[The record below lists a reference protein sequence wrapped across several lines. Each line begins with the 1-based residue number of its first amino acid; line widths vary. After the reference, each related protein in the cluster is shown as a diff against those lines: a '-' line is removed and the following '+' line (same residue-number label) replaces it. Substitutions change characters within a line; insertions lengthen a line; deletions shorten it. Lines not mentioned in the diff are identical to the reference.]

1 MFENSRIMSSKLQ
14 YFRIS
19 GAIPSGPAAL
29 PSVSRSLTLL
39 YSSGVK
45 GPVFMLEL
53 FPLMVLIPV
62 LLGSYSSLLFPSN
75 CLKCP
80 YHLVTRS
87 SLLLAL
93 ILPLFE
99 FFRPVILLISFQLS
113 ACLHCSFDCST
124 SLTLRSRISAS
135 ILSYSSCRDCLA

>member
-1 MFENSRIMSSKLQ
+1 MSSKLQ

-39 YSSGVK
+39 YSLGVN

-62 LLGSYSSLLFPSN
+62 ILVSYSSLLFPSN
-75 CLKCP
+75 CLKCS

-99 FFRPVILLISFQLS
+99 FFRLFILLISFQLS
-113 ACLHCSFDCST
+113 PCLHCSFDCST
-124 SLTLRSRISAS
+124 SCTLHSRISAS